1 VALSAD
7 GNSAVIGGYS
17 DHAGVGAVWFW
28 TRSGGVWSQVGNK
41 LVATGAI
48 GESEQ
53 GAVVSLSSDGR
64 TLVVGGPGDN
74 FGAGAAWVWKRSG
87 NVFTQFGAKLVGSG
101 AAGLATQ
108 GRSAAL
114 SGDGRTA
121 IVGGLSDNTNDGA
134 AWFFASSA
142 VDPGG
147 CAPGGRQCIVPG
159 PSRTPETGGD
169 RTP

>member
-1 VALSAD
+1 
-7 GNSAVIGGYS
+7 
-17 DHAGVGAVWFW
+17 VWVW

-53 GAVVSLSSDGR
+53 GGSVSLSSDGR
-64 TLVVGGPGDN
+64 TLVVSGRGDN
-74 FGAGAAWVWKRSG
+74 FGAGAIWVWKRSG
-87 NVFTQFGAKLVGSG
+87 NAFTQFGTKLVGSG

-108 GRSAAL
+108 GYSASL

-134 AWFFASSA
+134 VWFFAGSS

-147 CAPGGRQCIVPG
+147 CTAGGRQCITPVPAPDPELFDGRG
-159 PSRTPETGGD
+159 P
-169 RTP
+169 